1 MMNNEEFRKKLIEAE
16 SNDEILKLF
25 QEEEQSYSDV

>member
-1 MMNNEEFRKKLIEAE
+1 MNNEEFRKKLIEAKVK
-16 SNDEILKLF
+16 SEILKIF

>member
-1 MMNNEEFRKKLIEAE
+1 MNNEEFRKRLTEAKNKE
-16 SNDEILKLF
+16 TILQLF